1 MFELD
6 IDALAARLTVIES
19 IALIPRVTSTH
30 DLARTIVAE
39 CLDNELPPPAA
50 SLIALAQSA
59 GRGRGARSWSSPA
72 NGGIYATTIHKLP
85 ATELSLY
92 PLHIGNVVATFLHQ
106 EYGIDASLKWPNDIL
121 VGKRKI
127 AGVLLEAR
135 TQEETSHLLISVGIN
150 VVALGDQTETNAT
163 SIADAGSNSAPS
175 LAQAIAAFLEFLDH
189 GLAHAPGPSAILPLW
204 RELTVHRDG
213 DRVTSII
220 GDRAID
226 GWWRGIDDDGHALI
240 ESDGKILAISAG
252 DVIIQ

>member
-1 MFELD
+1 MRELD

-39 CLDNELPPPAA
+39 CLENELPPPAA
-50 SLIALAQSA
+50 ALVALEQSA

-72 NGGIYATTIHKLP
+72 NGGIYSTTIHSLP

-92 PLHIGNVVATFLHQ
+92 PLHMGNVVATFLRQ
-106 EYGIDASLKWPNDIL
+106 EYGIEAGLKWPNDIL
-121 VGKRKI
+121 VGGRKI

-135 TQEETSHLLISVGIN
+135 TQEGTSHLLISIGIN
-150 VVALGDQTETNAT
+150 VVALSDERAANAT
-163 SIADAGSNSAPS
+163 SIADEAGRREP
-175 LAQAIAAFLEFLDH
+175 LLGQAIAAFLEFLDQR
-189 GLAHAPGPSAILPLW
+189 LARAHVAASILPLW
-204 RELTVHRDG
+204 RDLAVHGDG

-220 GDRAID
+220 GDRAIN
-226 GWWRGIDDDGHALI
+226 GLWRGIDDNGHALI
-240 ESDGKILAISAG
+240 ESNGEIVAVSAG